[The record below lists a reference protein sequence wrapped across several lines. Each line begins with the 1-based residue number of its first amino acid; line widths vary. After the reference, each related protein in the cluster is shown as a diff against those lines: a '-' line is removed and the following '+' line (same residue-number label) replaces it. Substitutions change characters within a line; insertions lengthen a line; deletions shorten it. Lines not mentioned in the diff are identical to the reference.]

1 MHDMWFVARRKK
13 DEGVIWNRGDKVRKS
28 KGFPYNGIVLGQ
40 LEKLDGTPIVLVE
53 HEIETGMVHVYQPQQ
68 LEAQ

>member
-1 MHDMWFVARRKK
+1 M
-13 DEGVIWNRGDKVRKS
+13 IWNRGDKVRKS